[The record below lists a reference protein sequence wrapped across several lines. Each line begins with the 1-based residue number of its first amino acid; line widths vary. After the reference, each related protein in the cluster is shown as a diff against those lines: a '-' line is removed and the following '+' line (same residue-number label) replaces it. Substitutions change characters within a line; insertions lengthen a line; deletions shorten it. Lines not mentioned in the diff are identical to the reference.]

1 MEFQGTFLVG
11 IKPQRRS
18 LPLNQSP
25 VTTLHLSVYIGKTAF
40 RRTPMR
46 KKCFLFG
53 SLREESPAMTCRGDG
68 RGVAWTDGGRPRMTP
83 PVPGGLVMVC
93 RKFKGLRASVGRKG
107 IGKRHRLVPLTSP
120 GLGQE
125 KPQTWRSQNQT
136 RVRWL
141 PRTGHH
147 THPPM
152 AFDSFILGGW
162 SRGVGEEDRTR
173 EVPSSDTLCHPPLRL
188 GAS

>member
-1 MEFQGTFLVG
+1 MSPQWPPSIFLSTLG
-11 IKPQRRS
+11 KQPSGEHQWERS
-18 LPLNQSP
+18 S
-25 VTTLHLSVYIGKTAF
+25 
-40 RRTPMR
+40 
-46 KKCFLFG
+46 FLFG
-53 SLREESPAMTCRGDG
+53 SLREESPVLTCRGNR

-93 RKFKGLRASVGRKG
+93 RKLKGLRASVGGRG

-120 GLGQE
+120 GHGQE
-125 KPQTWRSQNQT
+125 KPQTWRAQNQT
-136 RVRWL
+136 CVRWL

-152 AFDSFILGGW
+152 GFDSFILGGW
-162 SRGVGEEDRTR
+162 SRGVGEEDKTR
-173 EVPSSDTLCHPPLRL
+173 EVPSSDTLCHLPLRL